1 MKCSTRGCSGE
12 YEVKPIIQTI
22 KCGDIIMVF
31 FDVPANVCLSCGDT
45 MIEESTISRLQEL
58 YMKGIEPDGMVP
70 LFQYTQD
77 DADQSEHI
85 TRQ

>member
-1 MKCSTRGCSGE
+1 MECSTRGCRGE

-58 YMKGIEPDGMVP
+58 YMNGIEPDGLVP
-70 LFQYTQD
+70 LFQYTHRDEENPNHKTIQ
-77 DADQSEHI
+77 
-85 TRQ
+85 

>member
-1 MKCSTRGCSGE
+1 MKCSTRGCCGE

-58 YMKGIEPDGMVP
+58 YANGIEPDGMVP
-70 LFQYTQD
+70 LFQYTQGD
-77 DADQSEHI
+77 EEKPDRTTIQ
-85 TRQ
+85 